1 MAVFLAMPHSNLQK
15 YAVTDI
21 GYTYLVMLTMINLK
35 FVLHDS
41 LKILYP
47 QLNRINNLFMITGR
61 QSFGGSQSIEFDK
74 GSNVTC
80 SWRGRHTSRSFE
92 TRSGAPE
99 GRTRPHFT
107 LGFR

>member
-1 MAVFLAMPHSNLQK
+1 
-15 YAVTDI
+15 
-21 GYTYLVMLTMINLK
+21 MLTMLNLK
-35 FVLHDS
+35 FVLDDS
-41 LKILYP
+41 LKVLSA
-47 QLNRINNLFMITGR
+47 LLKRVNNLFTTTGR
-61 QSFGGSQSIEFDK
+61 KSFGGSQSIEFDK

-92 TRSGAPE
+92 TRSSGPE